1 MFFFPATQVAELEG
15 TFTNTQRLLQFH
27 HKAAEAPGDCRSD
40 TWFNYDLGKRLKKLY
55 ANSTLPRDEGFKN
68 LVWDYEHE
76 DEAERKKGEPSALK
90 ILKEINGFFT
100 DDPSRHCVGFGELKD
115 DGSTTCASW
124 IYSGVYPGA
133 GQESR
138 RQAHAR
144 PARQTRRSAQLGLGM
159 AGEPARHVQPRLG

>member
-1 MFFFPATQVAELEG
+1 MKDNWITETANYWKTAPEIKNGEVKTADIKTEVFYLPATQVAELEG
-15 TFTNTQRLLQFH
+15 TYTNTQRMLQFH

-40 TWFNYDLGKRLKKLY
+40 TLFSYDLGKRLKKLY

-100 DDPSRHCVGFGELKD
+100 EDPNAPLRRFRRAQRRRLDDLRVVDLLWRLPR
-115 DGSTTCASW
+115 ARQ
-124 IYSGVYPGA
+124 A
-133 GQESR
+133 SR
-138 RQAHAR
+138 R
-144 PARQTRRSAQLGLGM
+144 
-159 AGEPARHVQPRLG
+159 